1 MSNRRPQIER
11 LNEETWSRI
20 KRNVFAQ
27 LDAEEAQ
34 RPIFDPRI
42 KRRLLPVWAFA
53 LSGAAAAILVTLLVR
68 RPNPPAIA
76 QVAAPS
82 RIVTDTS
89 GTHVSYGELGL
100 DVAAQSALVVSG
112 DDEHG
117 RLVVLDRGS
126 VTCEVA
132 PRHGRPPFVVQAGDV
147 RVTVVGTR
155 FSVSRNEESAT
166 VSVEHGTVEI
176 ASPTERV
183 LVTGGESWPK
193 PAAPVVEEPAPPAKP
208 TRQHK
213 PTAQTQTQTQTQTRT
228 PTQTWTRTRTE
239 ERTPTEQPAPTEK
252 PTVPVTPPAA
262 PGHNNV
268 REQRYEYA
276 AQLEARDPQQSITI
290 YRVLAAG
297 DDAWAQN
304 ALYAYGRLEADRHH
318 RSEALRLLREYLDR
332 FPQGVNARDARQL
345 IDKLR

>member
-11 LNEETWSRI
+11 LNEETWNRI

-34 RPIFDPRI
+34 RPIYDPRI

-53 LSGAAAAILVTLLVR
+53 LSGAAAAIIVTLAVH

-76 QVAAPS
+76 QAPAPS

-117 RLVVLDRGS
+117 RLVVLDRGA

-155 FSVSRNEESAT
+155 FSVYRHEESAT
-166 VSVEHGTVEI
+166 VTVDHGTVEV
-176 ASPTERV
+176 ASPSERV
-183 LVTGGESWPK
+183 LITGGEAWPK
-193 PAAPVVEEPAPPAKP
+193 PAPPIVEEPAKP
-208 TRQHK
+208 TRHHK

-228 PTQTWTRTRTE
+228 PTQTRTE
-239 ERTPTEQPAPTEK
+239 EPAPTAT
-252 PTVPVTPPAA
+252 PATVTPTPTQA
-262 PGHNNV
+262 PTHSV

-276 AQLEARDPQQSITI
+276 AQLEARDPEQAITI

-345 IDKLR
+345 IEKLR